1 MGAFCLNMSQRVL
14 ILLSE
19 KTAGEALSEYFRN
32 RGDKVLVTTDSVKI
46 CQLIKR
52 VKPDYIFVDLHMP
65 GDEWLKALKC
75 INKQFPDV
83 NVIMTNRHADVRRE
97 LIAREHG
104 VRVFLRYPFNPE
116 WIENALQKFNQ
127 LNTNLD
133 IEDSSTGKLP
143 RVKIPMRLKITLPYA
158 LLAIFFALASA
169 FLVSRYVFE
178 SIQERFLI
186 QLIDT
191 GQLTAD
197 WMVQEESRILE
208 TVRLLA
214 HTEGLANAVEEQD
227 AERLREIVIPLVIN
241 YSVEAIDIIDSQGV
255 SVLSLHQLPGGGV
268 GDYDISTGDTSLGAL
283 PFVQKVIN
291 SETDSLGDKF
301 AGLAQVPNGDYIY
314 IVGPILD
321 ANGSKVGVVAVGKSL
336 PNLVKQIR
344 QDTLGHVSI
353 YGVEGNLLA
362 TTLLVQE
369 EVNPLSNVLLSQ
381 LIHAQD
387 EESLIRELS
396 IASAEYSEILGPWE
410 VREGQDLG
418 VIGTSLAQNYLARPT
433 MLTRLQIL
441 LIVIIAVLGV
451 ITLGVFLA
459 YQVTN
464 PLSQIVH
471 AAIEVA
477 KGNLEVKIPS
487 RGNDE
492 VMVLSHAF
500 NYMVS
505 GLQEGFIY
513 RDLLG
518 RTVSPQVREALRHS
532 FASGNIR
539 LEGQNTVGTVLMSD
553 IRGFT
558 AISEK
563 EEPTTI
569 LNWLN
574 EYFGEVVPVITSHGG
589 VVDKFEGDSMLA
601 FFGILPT
608 PLPAEESAYYA
619 CKAAI
624 EMQDAIEKIN
634 KRRAKRGEPPLI
646 TGIGVNTGNLTA
658 GGLGT
663 SDRMNYTV
671 IGDTVNT
678 TQRIEGFTHKF
689 GGSGILVSETTL
701 SALKN
706 HREEFK
712 FEPLGEHALKGKME
726 LIWLYRLYPL
736 KSGKG

>member
-1 MGAFCLNMSQRVL
+1 MSHRVL
-14 ILLSE
+14 ILQSE
-19 KTAGEALSEYFRN
+19 KTDSEALSEYFRI
-32 RGDKVLVTTDSVKI
+32 RGDKVLVTSDSTKV
-46 CQLIKR
+46 CQTINRL
-52 VKPDYIFVDLHMP
+52 KPDFIFIDLHMP
-65 GDEWLKALKC
+65 GEEWITAIKC
-75 INKQFPDV
+75 IQKQFPDG
-83 NVIMTNRHADVRRE
+83 NVIMTNKHADVRRE

-104 VRVFLRYPFNPE
+104 VKIFLRFPFDPE
-116 WIENALQKFNQ
+116 WIENALQKCNQ
-127 LNTNLD
+127 ADINLNSD
-133 IEDSSTGKLP
+133 DDSTDKLP

-158 LLAIFFALASA
+158 LLAVFFALAAA

-178 SIQERFLI
+178 SLQDRFLI

-191 GQLTAD
+191 AQLTAD

-208 TVRLLA
+208 TLRLLA
-214 HTEGLANAVEEQD
+214 HTEGLVNAIEERD
-227 AERLREIVIPLVIN
+227 AERLREIIIPLMIN
-241 YSVEAIDIIDSQGV
+241 YSEEAIHILDAHGA
-255 SVLSLHQLPGGGV
+255 SVLSLRQVTGGGV
-268 GDYDISTGDTSLGAL
+268 GDYEISSGDTTLGTL
-283 PFVQKVIN
+283 PFFKKVIN
-291 SETDSLGDKF
+291 NETDSLGDKF
-301 AGLAQVPNGDYIY
+301 AGLAQVPSGDYLY
-314 IVGPILD
+314 IVGPIVD
-321 ANGSKVGVVAVGKSL
+321 ANGTKVGVVAVGKSL
-336 PNLVKQIR
+336 SNLVKQIR
-344 QDTLGHVSI
+344 QDTLGQVSI

-362 TTLLVQE
+362 TTLLVE
-369 EVNPLSNVLLSQ
+369 DEVDPISNVFLSRLLYT
-381 LIHAQD
+381 QD

-396 IASAEYSEILGPWE
+396 IASTEYSEILGPWE
-410 VREGQDLG
+410 VRGGQDLG
-418 VIGTSLAQNYLARPT
+418 FIGTSLAQNYLARPT
-433 MLTRLQIL
+433 MLTRLQIF
-441 LIVIIAVLGV
+441 LIVIIAVAGV
-451 ITLGVFLA
+451 ISLGIFLA

-477 KGNLEVKIPS
+477 RGNLEVKITTS
-487 RGNDE
+487 GNDE
-492 VMVLSHAF
+492 VTVLSHAF

-518 RTVSPQVREALRHS
+518 RSVSPQVREELRHS

-539 LEGQNTVGTVLMSD
+539 LEGQNTVGTILMSD

-563 EEPTTI
+563 EKPTTI

-574 EYFGEVVPVITSHGG
+574 EYFGEVVPVITSRGG

-608 PLPAEESAYYA
+608 PLPAEESAYFA

-624 EMQDAIEKIN
+624 EMQDVIEKIN
-634 KRRAKRGEPPLI
+634 KYRAKRGEPALI
-646 TGIGVNTGNLTA
+646 TGIGINTGSLTA

-678 TQRIEGFTHKF
+678 TQRIEGFTNRF
-689 GGSGILVSETTL
+689 GGSGIVVSETTL
-701 SALKN
+701 SSLKN
-706 HREEFK
+706 HREEFR

-726 LIWLYRLYPL
+726 LMWLYRLYPL
-736 KSGKG
+736 KRGKS